1 MPYLAIDPITKKPK
15 EYANSGEFFKELEAA
30 RPPAARREPEKL
42 RFADAEKRI
51 RAEMGLDLR
60 TPEDR
65 QRDQIRQAVAA
76 GVAEGL
82 AERQAQKKRSTH
94 NPERTLHA
102 PQKEPRFIRFCQ
114 SETCPSLG
122 ARLISPTDTRGR
134 ITRIGRPD

>member
-1 MPYLAIDPITKKPK
+1 MPYIAISPTTKNQKSN
-15 EYANSGEFFKELEAA
+15 ANSGEFFKELEAA

-76 GVAEGL
+76 GVAGGPGRAASPE
-82 AERQAQKKRSTH
+82 KRSTH

-102 PQKEPRFIRFCQ
+102 PQKEPRLSDFV
-114 SETCPSLG
+114 SPKT
-122 ARLISPTDTRGR
+122 ARVWVPG
-134 ITRIGRPD
+134 